1 MEKNAKTALFAL
13 LLSGL
18 VLGLHGGKLALL
30 DGETGKAIEVFPLR
44 ACLLPPAD
52 QESLAKGI
60 RVGTRD
66 ALERLLEDY
75 LS

>member
-1 MEKNAKTALFAL
+1 MVKNVKNALFAL
-13 LLSGL
+13 LLSGFI
-18 VLGLHGGKLALL
+18 LGIHGGNLALL

-60 RVGTRD
+60 RVGSRD

>member
-60 RVGTRD
+60 RVGSRD
-66 ALERLLEDY
+66 ALEQLLEDY

>member
-1 MEKNAKTALFAL
+1 MEKNVKNALFSL
-13 LLSGL
+13 LLSWL
-18 VLGLHGGKLALL
+18 VLGIHGGKLALL
-30 DGETGKAIEVFPLR
+30 DGETGKAIEVFPVQ

-60 RVGTRD
+60 RVGSRD
-66 ALERLLEDY
+66 ALVRLLEDF

>member
-30 DGETGKAIEVFPLR
+30 DGETGKAIDLFPLR

-60 RVGTRD
+60 RADSRD

>member
-30 DGETGKAIEVFPLR
+30 DGETGKAIEVFPVQ

-60 RVGTRD
+60 RVDSRD

>member
-1 MEKNAKTALFAL
+1 MEKNVKKAVFAL
-13 LLSGL
+13 LLFGL
-18 VLGLHGGKLALL
+18 VLGIHGGKLALL
-30 DGETGKAIEVFPLR
+30 DEQTGKTIEVFPVR

-60 RVGTRD
+60 RVGSRD
-66 ALERLLEDY
+66 ALAQLLEDY

>member
-1 MEKNAKTALFAL
+1 MEKNVKNALFAL
-13 LLSGL
+13 LLSGF
-18 VLGLHGGKLALL
+18 VLGLHGGRLALL
-30 DGETGKAIEVFPLR
+30 DGETGKAIEVFPVR

-60 RVGTRD
+60 RVDSQD

>member
-1 MEKNAKTALFAL
+1 MGKNVKNALFAL
-13 LLSGL
+13 LLSGF
-18 VLGLHGGKLALL
+18 VLGIHGGKLALL

-52 QESLAKGI
+52 QERLAKGI
-60 RVGTRD
+60 RADSRD

>member
-60 RVGTRD
+60 RVDSRD